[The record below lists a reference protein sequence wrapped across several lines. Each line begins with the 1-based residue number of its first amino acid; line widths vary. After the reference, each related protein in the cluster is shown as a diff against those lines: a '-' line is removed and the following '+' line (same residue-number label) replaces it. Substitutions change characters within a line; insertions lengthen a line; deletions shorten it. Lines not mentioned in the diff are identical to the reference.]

1 MQFILIFIVISAVT
15 AAGYTAVS
23 SYNNAIEEAQTA
35 KANTAR
41 ALDANL
47 SLEIAL
53 VNKEHAIK
61 YEMEERL
68 RVENDFKKSR
78 QDVKKLEG
86 MFKNHD
92 FSNLYDKKPNLI
104 LKRVNAGTL
113 RVFGDYANA
122 INDQI
127 IPSKNKDSVPTATK
141 N

>member
-1 MQFILIFIVISAVT
+1 MQYILIFIVISAVT

-23 SYNNAIEEAQTA
+23 SYNNAIEDAQTA

-92 FSNLYDKKPNLI
+92 FSNLYDKKPGLI

-113 RVFGDYANA
+113 RVFGDYASA

-127 IPSKNKDSVPTATK
+127 IPNKNKDTVPTATK

>member
-92 FSNLYDKKPNLI
+92 FSNLYDKKPGLI

-141 N
+141 D